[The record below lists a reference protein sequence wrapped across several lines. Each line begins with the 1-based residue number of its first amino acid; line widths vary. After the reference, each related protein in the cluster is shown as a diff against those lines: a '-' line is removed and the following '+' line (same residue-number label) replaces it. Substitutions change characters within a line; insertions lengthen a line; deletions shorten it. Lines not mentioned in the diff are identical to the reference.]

1 LPRFIGVHNNW
12 DVECLTPIGFIN
24 NVYWI
29 LIGFIDVFFSFA
41 NLRDELDINQQKMMG
56 LTNNNE
62 EFGFS
67 FTHTVWVYQGYTGC
81 NRDIMLTYVYTSVL
95 SMGTMI

>member
-1 LPRFIGVHNNW
+1 MFL
-12 DVECLTPIGFIN
+12 
-24 NVYWI
+24 
-29 LIGFIDVFFSFA
+29 FSFA

>member
-1 LPRFIGVHNNW
+1 MFDSNW
-12 DVECLTPIGFIN
+12 IHKSCLLDSNRI
-24 NVYWI
+24 YC
-29 LIGFIDVFFSFA
+29 FFSFA
-41 NLRDELDINQQKMMG
+41 NLTDELDINQQKMMG

-95 SMGTMI
+95 SMGTMV